1 MSGFPS
7 LQPAMTV
14 LVTIDPPMSV
24 GSASRGTPVAVV
36 PMTGGSVKTESSFS
50 PELDAEFVGTGADYI
65 HNDPSGEHMRLNAHG
80 VLKNKDGAMVYV
92 NYTGVV
98 DITPELGAI
107 LGGSPEAKTTDFGNS
122 FIEMRFETG
131 DEKLKE
137 LETSTFVGAGRFRY
151 EQGKPV
157 VVEYKLSKVVKG

>member
-14 LVTIDPPMSV
+14 LVSIDPPLGV
-24 GSASRGTPVAVV
+24 GAYSKGTPLAVV
-36 PMTGGSVKTESSFS
+36 PMTGGTVKSESGFS
-50 PELDAEFVGTGADYI
+50 PEIDAEFVGTGNDYI
-65 HNDPSGEHMRLNAHG
+65 HNDPSGKHMRLNAHG
-80 VLKNKDGAMVYV
+80 VLKNKDGAMIYI

-107 LGGSPEAKTTDFGNS
+107 LGGSPDAKTTDFGNS

-131 DEKLKE
+131 EEKLKD
-137 LETSTFVGAGRFRY
+137 LET
-151 EQGKPV
+151 
-157 VVEYKLSKVVKG
+157 